1 MKRTIFALSAL
12 VFALSNT
19 ACSED
24 GLDDKSCLLYTSLGC
39 GELLLLRKKSL
50 HWLGHLVCGGFFVAA
65 IDETIQIFSH
75 RGSQLQDVWLDFSG
89 FVVGTLLL
97 LAAVAIRRAW
107 VNRHTR

>member
-1 MKRTIFALSAL
+1 MR
-12 VFALSNT
+12 
-19 ACSED
+19 
-24 GLDDKSCLLYTSLGC
+24 
-39 GELLLLRKKSL
+39 R
-50 HWLGHLVCGGFFVAA
+50 FFVAA

-89 FVVGTLLL
+89 FIVGTLLL